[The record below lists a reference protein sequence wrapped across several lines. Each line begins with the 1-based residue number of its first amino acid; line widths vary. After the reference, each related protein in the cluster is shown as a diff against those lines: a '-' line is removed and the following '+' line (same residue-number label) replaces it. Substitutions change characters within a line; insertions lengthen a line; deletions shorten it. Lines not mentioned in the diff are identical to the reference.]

1 MIYKTLG
8 IEVTYVPYENASKA
22 KAAVMGGHADIFHC
36 YLSGAVTPA
45 KNGEIRPLAIGGTE
59 RFAFL
64 PDVPT
69 LSELGYDFTWGFHRS
84 FMTTA
89 ETPDEIVA
97 KLEAAVKSA
106 FDDPAVQKAYEG
118 MGFNAYWQSAAEL
131 TADLQSQMPAVAK
144 AYQDLKAAK
153 YI

>member
-1 MIYKTLG
+1 
-8 IEVTYVPYENASKA
+8 
-22 KAAVMGGHADIFHC
+22 
-36 YLSGAVTPA
+36 
-45 KNGEIRPLAIGGTE
+45 
-59 RFAFL
+59 
-64 PDVPT
+64 
-69 LSELGYDFTWGFHRS
+69 
-84 FMTTA
+84 MTTA

-153 YI
+153 